1 MVPTCRRCIL
11 GCFHTGWLPLR
22 IAVFPPSIPSYIWAS
37 HIHVLW
43 YNLVPLC
50 REKWMRGLYW
60 DVANQIL
67 CLRNMQF
74 RPRDCIQSTLFF
86 FLIRLHWVLVGT
98 CRIFTA
104 ACWIFSCSLW
114 DPASWPGIEPGP
126 LHWECRVLATGSPG
140 KSLLYFLEWNNVTL
154 GSGAAYPC
162 AARLVEA
169 GLQRK
174 AEGNEA
180 DFAKKRRN
188 QGP

>member
-1 MVPTCRRCIL
+1 MFYGIIL
-11 GCFHTGWLPLR
+11 YHCAERNEWEDSIEMWLIR
-22 IAVFPPSIPSYIWAS
+22 FFVSEIC
-37 HIHVLW
+37 
-43 YNLVPLC
+43 NLDPEIVSSL
-50 REKWMRGLYW
+50 L
-60 DVANQIL
+60 
-67 CLRNMQF
+67 F
-74 RPRDCIQSTLFF
+74 FF
-86 FLIRLHWVLVGT
+86 FLIWLHWVLVGT